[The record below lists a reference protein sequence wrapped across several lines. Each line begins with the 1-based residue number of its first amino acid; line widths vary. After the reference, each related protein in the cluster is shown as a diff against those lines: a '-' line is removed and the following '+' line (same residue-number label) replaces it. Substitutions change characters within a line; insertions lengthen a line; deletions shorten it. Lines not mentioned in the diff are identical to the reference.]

1 MNLNATLHGPQIRLR
16 PLRHAASPI
25 QEDHQIS

>member
-1 MNLNATLHGPQIRLR
+1 MNLNATLQGLRIRLR

-25 QEDHQIS
+25 QEEHQIS